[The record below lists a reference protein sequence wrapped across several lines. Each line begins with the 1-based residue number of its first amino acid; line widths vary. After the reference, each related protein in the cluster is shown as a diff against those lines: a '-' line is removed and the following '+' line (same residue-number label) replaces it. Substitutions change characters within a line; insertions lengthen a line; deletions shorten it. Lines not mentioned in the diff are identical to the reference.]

1 MKNNIEKPI
10 IIIGSGIIGLF
21 SAYYILKS
29 GKNVVLIDSS
39 DGSDGCSF
47 GNAGMVVPSHF
58 MPLAAPGMIEKG
70 LKWMMDSQSPFY
82 VKPRLSLSLLK
93 WGINFYKSANSK
105 KVDLA
110 IPALRDLGMLSKKL
124 YKDLHDENLFDFNF
138 EEKGL
143 LMYCKSQEVLD
154 EEAHVAEIA
163 NRIGIEAKVLNS
175 DQINKLE
182 PEVSPN
188 VSGGVF
194 FTGDAHLY
202 PNKLVKNLKKYLL
215 DNGTGFIYNSEVV
228 DFEIEGDR
236 ITKIKIKKEHKFEII
251 TCSEVVIAAGSWSE
265 LLAKKLS
272 LNLPVQAGKGYS
284 MTEEQKVGK
293 NIKIPSIFVEA
304 RVAITPM
311 DNTLVRFGGTMEIG
325 GLNDKINLN
334 RVKGIL
340 KAIPEYY
347 PDYTVA
353 LPSLDKIWYGL
364 RPCSP
369 DGLPY
374 IGRINKLKNL
384 IVNSGHAMMGISL
397 ASGSGKIV
405 AEMIHNSIPS
415 LDIKQFEV
423 QRFDK

>member
-1 MKNNIEKPI
+1 MQNKIEKPVV
-10 IIIGSGIIGLF
+10 IIGAGIIGLF
-21 SAYYILKS
+21 SAYYISKS
-29 GKNVVLIDSS
+29 GRKAILIDSS
-39 DGSDGCSF
+39 DGSEGCSF

-82 VKPRLSLSLLK
+82 VKPRFSWSLLK

-110 IPALRDLGMLSKKL
+110 IPALRDLGLLSKKL
-124 YKDLHDENLFDFNF
+124 YKELNDENLFDFNF

-163 NRIGIEAKVLNS
+163 NKIGIEANVLNS

-182 PEVSPN
+182 PELSPN
-188 VSGGVF
+188 VAGGVF

-202 PNKLVKNLKKYLL
+202 PNKLVKNLKQYLIAK
-215 DNGTGFIYNSEVV
+215 GAKFIYNSEVV
-228 DFEIEGDR
+228 DFEIEDNS
-236 ITKIKIKKEHKFEII
+236 IEKVKIKKEDTYEII
-251 TCSEVVIAAGSWSE
+251 TCGEVVLAAGSWSE
-265 LLAKKLS
+265 LLARKLS

-284 MTEEQKVGK
+284 VTEQQRVGK
-293 NIKIPSIFVEA
+293 RINIPSIFVEA

-311 DNTLVRFGGTMEIG
+311 DQTLVRFGGTMEIG

-340 KAIPEYY
+340 KAIPTYY
-347 PDYTVA
+347 PDYTVS
-353 LPSLDKIWYGL
+353 LPTLDKIWYGL

-374 IGRINKLKNL
+374 IGRINKIKNL

-397 ASGSGKIV
+397 ASGSGKLI
-405 AEMIHNSIPS
+405 AELINNSKPS
-415 LDIKQFEV
+415 LDIQQFEV
-423 QRFDK
+423 ERFDK

>member
-1 MKNNIEKPI
+1 MQNNTEKPI
-10 IIIGSGIIGLF
+10 VIIGAGIIGLF
-21 SAYYILKS
+21 SAYYISKS
-29 GKNVVLIDSS
+29 GRKIILIDSS
-39 DGSDGCSF
+39 DGSEGCSF

-58 MPLAAPGMIEKG
+58 IPLAAPGMIEKG
-70 LKWMMDSQSPFY
+70 LKWMIDSQSPFY
-82 VKPRLSLSLLK
+82 VKPRISWSLLK

-110 IPALRDLGMLSKKL
+110 IPALRDLGLLSKKL
-124 YKDLHDENLFDFNF
+124 YKELHDENLFDFNF

-143 LMYCKSQEVLD
+143 LMYCKSEEVLE
-154 EEAHVAEIA
+154 EEAKVADIA
-163 NRIGIEAKVLNS
+163 NRIGIEAKVLS
-175 DQINKLE
+175 QYEINKLE
-182 PEVSPN
+182 PEVNPK
-188 VSGGVF
+188 VAGGVF

-202 PNKLVKNLKKYLL
+202 PNKLVNNLKKYLVE
-215 DNGTGFIYNSEVV
+215 NGAEFIYNAEVT
-228 DFEIEGDR
+228 DFEIAGNV
-236 ITKIKIKKEHKFEII
+236 INKIKIKRDQKSEII
-251 TCSEVVIAAGSWSE
+251 TCSEVVLAAGSWSE
-265 LLAKKLS
+265 LLANKLS

-284 MTEEQKVGK
+284 VTEEQKVGK
-293 NIKIPSIFVEA
+293 KIMIPSIFVEA

-311 DNTLVRFGGTMEIG
+311 DRSLVRFGGTMEIG

-347 PDYTVA
+347 TDYTVS
-353 LPSLDKIWYGL
+353 LPSMDKIWYGM

-374 IGRINKLKNL
+374 IGKINKIKNL
-384 IVNSGHAMMGISL
+384 FVNSGHAMMGISL
-397 ASGSGKIV
+397 ASGSGKVI
-405 AEMIHNSIPS
+405 AELINNSAPS